1 MHKRLFWSGILSAG
15 SGSFSEEY
23 CSFMAAKMKI
33 KCPACNTVLSIPAEA
48 AGKIVK
54 CPCGKQLR
62 APAAAAGPT
71 AVPSPSSSSAPSG
84 GGDAAGL
91 GSFSSGGAE
100 ANAFDDLPGME
111 PTAAADPFSQ
121 TSPYAPPSPGSSGNP
136 AGPQRLVPGAASNQT
151 HPVAIVSLVFGI
163 LSLTLG
169 CCCWLHIP
177 LGLTAVVT
185 GGFGIHFGNQ
195 GRGGKGMS
203 IAGLIMGI
211 ISLLI
216 YTVLAFIGV
225 AAQFANMP
233 NGPFNQ

>member
-1 MHKRLFWSGILSAG
+1 
-15 SGSFSEEY
+15 
-23 CSFMAAKMKI
+23 MKI
-33 KCPACNTVLSIPAEA
+33 KCPACNTVLNVPAEA

-54 CPCGKQLR
+54 CTCGTQLR
-62 APAAAAGPT
+62 APAAAVGPAAVTSPTSSPAPSDGGT
-71 AVPSPSSSSAPSG
+71 ASVLGSSSSG
-84 GGDAAGL
+84 GVE
-91 GSFSSGGAE
+91 S
-100 ANAFDDLPGME
+100 NAFDDLPDAV
-111 PTAAADPFSQ
+111 PTAAPNPFSQ
-121 TSPYAPPSPGSSGNP
+121 TSPYAPPSPSSSGNP
-136 AGPQRLVPGAASNQT
+136 AGPQRLPPGAASNQA

-195 GRGGKGMS
+195 GRGGKGMA
-203 IAGLIMGI
+203 IAGLIMGL
-211 ISLLI
+211 ISLI
-216 YTVLAFIGV
+216 AYTVLAIIGV

>member
-1 MHKRLFWSGILSAG
+1 MQ
-15 SGSFSEEY
+15 
-23 CSFMAAKMKI
+23 I
-33 KCPACNTVLSIPAEA
+33 KCPSCQAVLNVPAGA
-48 AGKIVK
+48 AGKVVK

-62 APAAAAGPT
+62 APAAPVGTTDGQTAAAAANPAAPNPAALNP
-71 AVPSPSSSSAPSG
+71 AVSGVGSGVGTFASG
-84 GGDAAGL
+84 GKE
-91 GSFSSGGAE
+91 SNS
-100 ANAFDDLPGME
+100 FDDLPGATS
-111 PTAAADPFSQ
+111 TAAPNPFSQ
-121 TSPYAPPSPGSSGNP
+121 TSPYAPPGPGSSGNP
-136 AGPQRLVPGAASNQT
+136 AGPQRVALGAASNQN
-151 HPVAIVSLVFGI
+151 HPVAVVSLVFGI

-195 GRGGKGMS
+195 GRGGKGMA

-211 ISLLI
+211 ISLI
-216 YTVLAFIGV
+216 VYTILAIIGV

>member
-1 MHKRLFWSGILSAG
+1 
-15 SGSFSEEY
+15 
-23 CSFMAAKMKI
+23 MKI
-33 KCPACNTVLSIPAEA
+33 KCPSCEAVLNVPAGA
-48 AGKIVK
+48 AGKVVK

-62 APAAAAGPT
+62 APAAPAGTADGQAGAAATNPAASGT
-71 AVPSPSSSSAPSG
+71 GSGVGTSASG
-84 GGDAAGL
+84 GL
-91 GSFSSGGAE
+91 ES
-100 ANAFDDLPGME
+100 NAFDDLPGAE
-111 PTAAADPFSQ
+111 PTAAPNPFSQ
-121 TSPYAPPSPGSSGNP
+121 NSPYAPPAPGSSGNP
-136 AGPQRLVPGAASNQT
+136 AGPQRLAPVTATNQA

-185 GGFGIHFGNQ
+185 GGFGVHFGNQ
-195 GRGGKGMS
+195 GRGGKGMA

-211 ISLLI
+211 ISLVL
-216 YTVLAFIGV
+216 YTILAIIGV

>member
-1 MHKRLFWSGILSAG
+1 M
-15 SGSFSEEY
+15 
-23 CSFMAAKMKI
+23 KMKI
-33 KCPACNTVLSIPAEA
+33 KCPACNTVLNIPAEA

-62 APAAAAGPT
+62 APAT
-71 AVPSPSSSSAPSG
+71 AVGPAAVKSPTSEPAPTGAKAASGLDSSSS
-84 GGDAAGL
+84 
-91 GSFSSGGAE
+91 GSVES
-100 ANAFDDLPGME
+100 NAFDDLPGATS
-111 PTAAADPFSQ
+111 TAAPNPFSQ
-121 TSPYAPPSPGSSGNP
+121 TSPYAPPGPGSSGNP
-136 AGPQRLVPGAASNQT
+136 AGPQRVAPGAASNQN
-151 HPVAIVSLVFGI
+151 HPVAVVSLVFGI

-195 GRGGKGMS
+195 GRGGKGMA

-211 ISLLI
+211 ISLI
-216 YTVLAFIGV
+216 VYTILAIIGV